1 MPNQLYRSNLS
12 IASPAEIERTAREL
26 RKIREG
32 FLTTGTLTKY
42 APRTMIL
49 GSWQRCYTMHVNPS
63 RRCAPLA
70 IARESQLYHL
80 RESNELLIRATRSV
94 MDRLT
99 DFLAVWGYVI
109 VLSDARVCLLDVIG
123 DLKIR
128 RRQPLASL
136 STITYPEWA
145 RKSVRRSITERV
157 ARMSN
162 SFDSRR

>member
-49 GSWQRCYTMHVNPS
+49 GSWQSCYTMHVNPS

-70 IARESQLYHL
+70 IAREAQLYHL

-99 DFLAVWGYVI
+99 DFLAHSGYVI
-109 VLSDARVCLLDVIG
+109 VLSDARGC
-123 DLKIR
+123 R
-128 RRQPLASL
+128 RRIFRSPITSSRQTLASL
-136 STITYPEWA
+136 STITYPQTA